1 MKVQEATIF
10 DLNRLHQ
17 LQELVAHGE
26 GTTLEFKRK
35 ATYPEKILREIIAF
49 ANTQGG
55 ILLIGV
61 SDDSTIPGLKYPE
74 DESHVIQEALKKCK
88 PKIDFKETFI
98 PVGHN
103 RTVIQYEI
111 FESKRKP
118 HCMEINSVRE
128 CFVRREDQSIKAS
141 REVQEIIRRS
151 QRKKDIKFHF
161 GDHEKNLFQ
170 YLDANETITLQK
182 FVAISG
188 LKKFFASKK
197 LILLVLAGV
206 LRVTPHEKGDLYSLA
221 YKPLK

>member
-1 MKVQEATIF
+1 MKLQEAASF
-10 DLNRLHQ
+10 DPKRLQQ
-17 LQELVAHGE
+17 LQGLVAHGE
-26 GTTLEFKRK
+26 GVTLEFKRK

-61 SDDSTIPGLKYPE
+61 SDDKTIPGLKYPE
-74 DESHVIQEALKKCK
+74 GESHVIHEVLKKCK
-88 PKIDFKETFI
+88 PKIEFTETFI
-98 PVGHN
+98 LVGNN
-103 RTVIQYEI
+103 RTVIQYDI
-111 FESKRKP
+111 FESRRKP
-118 HCMEINSVRE
+118 HFMEINSVRE
-128 CFVRREDQSIKAS
+128 FFVRREDQSIKAS

-170 YLDANETITLQK
+170 YLDANETITLQN
-182 FVAISG
+182 FVALSG
-188 LKKFFASKK
+188 LKKLFASKK

-206 LRVTPHEKGDLYSLA
+206 LRFIPHEKGDLYSLA